1 MTAPSISYQANGLN
15 EDCSAVAADQTHE
28 AVQVTSADLLVRLQA
43 FTAEPAVDLLDAEA
57 TVVINVEGGAEF
69 TVRNEAGQLFM
80 IQSPASENT
89 QLMLSPEE
97 IVQFLDDE
105 FTPEEVAEIEE
116 VVVETSKARSLLNSP
131 ILLVVLLVMLA
142 GLLFITLK
150 PEAPEGVNFVNDVAL
165 QASYTQQYE
174 GRYGAVAEDGDL
186 LYVIEGDRFKMFDVT
201 EDGVESEPFVDEI
214 FTVGQRGGAA
224 VIVLADGVVLSQNA
238 TGDLVYEDEVYPRLP

>member
-1 MTAPSISYQANGLN
+1 M
-15 EDCSAVAADQTHE
+15 
-28 AVQVTSADLLVRLQA
+28 RLQA
-43 FTAEPAVDLLDAEA
+43 FTAVPAVDLLDAEA

-89 QLMLSPEE
+89 QLMRS
-97 IVQFLDDE
+97 
-105 FTPEEVAEIEE
+105 PEEVAEIEE
-116 VVVETSKARSLLNSP
+116 VVVETSKARALLNSP
-131 ILLVVLLVMLA
+131 ILLVVLLVVLA

-186 LYVIEGDRFKMFDVT
+186 LYVIEGDRFKIFDVT